1 MTGLDAKLV
10 SARTGGGRREGDA
23 PGWVEVEGPGGGGGE
38 EKRGR
43 LGPGERRARAM
54 VTFIYLEIL
63 DGQVRTFCKGRWL
76 LVDGLT
82 NRFPGPG
89 PAPAQIILCG

>member
-1 MTGLDAKLV
+1 MKGTC
-10 SARTGGGRREGDA
+10 
-23 PGWVEVEGPGGGGGE
+23 GGGGE
-38 EKRGR
+38 EKRGG
-43 LGPGERRARAM
+43 LCPGELGALAM
-54 VTFIYLEIL
+54 GAFIYVEMV

-89 PAPAQIILCG
+89 PVEIILCG